1 VRHKETGAERMSDA
15 RRADDGFIEALTAF
29 IADDVAQEEAPI
41 DGATDLLLT
50 GLVDSLGV
58 VMIVVW
64 IEAQLDIAID
74 PGDVVLENFQTID
87 QMASYLR
94 SR

>member
-1 VRHKETGAERMSDA
+1 VNSKETRAKDMSDESG
-15 RRADDGFIEALTAF
+15 ADDAFIAALTAF

-41 DGATDLLLT
+41 DGRTDLLLT

-64 IEAQLDIAID
+64 IESQLDITID